1 MPNRHEPK
9 APDNLLPIDFVMTAL
24 ENALHSGLTLE
35 DVVELGNFAQSIEDW
50 DAAISLYSIG
60 WKGEDEVVPEDNHLS
75 RLIRKK

>member
-1 MPNRHEPK
+1 MANRHEPK
-9 APDNLLPIDFVMTAL
+9 APDDLLPIDFVMTAL

-35 DVVELGNFAQSIEDW
+35 EVVELGNFAQSIADW

-60 WKGEDEVVPEDNHLS
+60 WKGDAEVVPEDSILS